1 VGHAAV
7 DGNYALGQVPRPGT
21 SRPTRAYRGSEL
33 LPCRWPEESYPLVP
47 KSGASTFAG
56 AAQGKDLSGL
66 CYDSLFPTHTTPEA
80 IRAQAGGHGVER
92 HRSPQSPVKTA
103 EYRRLGEHASQ
114 DVQKS
119 AKPRQ

>member
-7 DGNYALGQVPRPGT
+7 GDNCALEQIPRPGS

-47 KSGASTFAG
+47 KSGVSTFAG
-56 AAQGKDLSGL
+56 AAQGKDRSRL
-66 CYDSLFPTHTTPEA
+66 CYDSLFPTDTTAEA

-92 HRSPQSPVKTA
+92 HRPPQSPVKTV
-103 EYRRLGEHASQ
+103 EYWRLGEHASQ
-114 DVQKS
+114 NIQKS
-119 AKPRQ
+119 AKASQ